1 MYFDSGKVCILEEN
15 DFDDIIEEEKEIYI
29 IFLMRFLIVV
39 MFWDK
44 VDYGECNMDF
54 RYDDIIDSVI
64 IESEVYVM
72 NEYLKF
78 EEDVVKIGYV
88 DSYESDDLLENKY
101 EDEIYV
107 LEIGFEVIK
116 YEIVIEKYILVML
129 N

>member
-1 MYFDSGKVCILEEN
+1 
-15 DFDDIIEEEKEIYI
+15 
-29 IFLMRFLIVV
+29 
-39 MFWDK
+39 
-44 VDYGECNMDF
+44 MDF
-54 RYDDIIDSVI
+54 RYDDIIDCVI

-88 DSYESDDLLENKY
+88 DNYESDDLLENKY

>member
-1 MYFDSGKVCILEEN
+1 
-15 DFDDIIEEEKEIYI
+15 
-29 IFLMRFLIVV
+29 
-39 MFWDK
+39 
-44 VDYGECNMDF
+44 MDF

-64 IESEVYVM
+64 IESKVYVM

>member
-1 MYFDSGKVCILEEN
+1 
-15 DFDDIIEEEKEIYI
+15 
-29 IFLMRFLIVV
+29 
-39 MFWDK
+39 
-44 VDYGECNMDF
+44 MDF

-64 IESEVYVM
+64 IEREVYVM

>member
-1 MYFDSGKVCILEEN
+1 
-15 DFDDIIEEEKEIYI
+15 
-29 IFLMRFLIVV
+29 
-39 MFWDK
+39 
-44 VDYGECNMDF
+44 MDF

-107 LEIGFEVIK
+107 LEIGFGVIK

>member
-1 MYFDSGKVCILEEN
+1 
-15 DFDDIIEEEKEIYI
+15 
-29 IFLMRFLIVV
+29 
-39 MFWDK
+39 
-44 VDYGECNMDF
+44 MDF

-88 DSYESDDLLENKY
+88 DSYESDDFLENKY

>member
-1 MYFDSGKVCILEEN
+1 
-15 DFDDIIEEEKEIYI
+15 
-29 IFLMRFLIVV
+29 
-39 MFWDK
+39 
-44 VDYGECNMDF
+44 MDF
-54 RYDDIIDSVI
+54 RYDDIIGSVI

>member
-1 MYFDSGKVCILEEN
+1 MN
-15 DFDDIIEEEKEIYI
+15 
-29 IFLMRFLIVV
+29 
-39 MFWDK
+39 
-44 VDYGECNMDF
+44 F

>member
-1 MYFDSGKVCILEEN
+1 
-15 DFDDIIEEEKEIYI
+15 
-29 IFLMRFLIVV
+29 
-39 MFWDK
+39 
-44 VDYGECNMDF
+44 MDF
-54 RYDDIIDSVI
+54 KYDFIIDSVI

-88 DSYESDDLLENKY
+88 DSYESDDLLENKC

>member
-1 MYFDSGKVCILEEN
+1 
-15 DFDDIIEEEKEIYI
+15 
-29 IFLMRFLIVV
+29 
-39 MFWDK
+39 
-44 VDYGECNMDF
+44 MDF

-64 IESEVYVM
+64 IESDVM

>member
-1 MYFDSGKVCILEEN
+1 
-15 DFDDIIEEEKEIYI
+15 
-29 IFLMRFLIVV
+29 
-39 MFWDK
+39 
-44 VDYGECNMDF
+44 MDF
-54 RYDDIIDSVI
+54 KYDFIIDSVI

-107 LEIGFEVIK
+107 SEIGFEVIK

>member
-1 MYFDSGKVCILEEN
+1 
-15 DFDDIIEEEKEIYI
+15 
-29 IFLMRFLIVV
+29 
-39 MFWDK
+39 
-44 VDYGECNMDF
+44 MDF

-107 LEIGFEVIK
+107 LERGFEVIK

>member
-1 MYFDSGKVCILEEN
+1 
-15 DFDDIIEEEKEIYI
+15 
-29 IFLMRFLIVV
+29 
-39 MFWDK
+39 
-44 VDYGECNMDF
+44 MDF

-107 LEIGFEVIK
+107 LEKSFEVIK

>member
-1 MYFDSGKVCILEEN
+1 
-15 DFDDIIEEEKEIYI
+15 
-29 IFLMRFLIVV
+29 
-39 MFWDK
+39 
-44 VDYGECNMDF
+44 MDF
-54 RYDDIIDSVI
+54 RCDDIIDSVI

>member
-1 MYFDSGKVCILEEN
+1 
-15 DFDDIIEEEKEIYI
+15 
-29 IFLMRFLIVV
+29 
-39 MFWDK
+39 
-44 VDYGECNMDF
+44 MDF

-116 YEIVIEKYILVML
+116 YEIVIEKYMLVML

>member
-1 MYFDSGKVCILEEN
+1 
-15 DFDDIIEEEKEIYI
+15 
-29 IFLMRFLIVV
+29 
-39 MFWDK
+39 
-44 VDYGECNMDF
+44 MDF

-107 LEIGFEVIK
+107 SEIGFEVIK

>member
-1 MYFDSGKVCILEEN
+1 
-15 DFDDIIEEEKEIYI
+15 
-29 IFLMRFLIVV
+29 
-39 MFWDK
+39 
-44 VDYGECNMDF
+44 MDF

-78 EEDVVKIGYV
+78 EEDIVKIGYV

>member
-1 MYFDSGKVCILEEN
+1 
-15 DFDDIIEEEKEIYI
+15 
-29 IFLMRFLIVV
+29 
-39 MFWDK
+39 
-44 VDYGECNMDF
+44 MDF
-54 RYDDIIDSVI
+54 KYDFIIDSVI

-107 LEIGFEVIK
+107 LERSFEVIK

>member
-1 MYFDSGKVCILEEN
+1 
-15 DFDDIIEEEKEIYI
+15 
-29 IFLMRFLIVV
+29 
-39 MFWDK
+39 
-44 VDYGECNMDF
+44 MDF
-54 RYDDIIDSVI
+54 KYDFIIDSVI

>member
-1 MYFDSGKVCILEEN
+1 
-15 DFDDIIEEEKEIYI
+15 
-29 IFLMRFLIVV
+29 
-39 MFWDK
+39 
-44 VDYGECNMDF
+44 MDF

-88 DSYESDDLLENKY
+88 DSYESDDLLEIKY

>member
-1 MYFDSGKVCILEEN
+1 
-15 DFDDIIEEEKEIYI
+15 
-29 IFLMRFLIVV
+29 
-39 MFWDK
+39 
-44 VDYGECNMDF
+44 MDF

-88 DSYESDDLLENKY
+88 DSYESDDLLDNKY

>member
-1 MYFDSGKVCILEEN
+1 
-15 DFDDIIEEEKEIYI
+15 
-29 IFLMRFLIVV
+29 
-39 MFWDK
+39 
-44 VDYGECNMDF
+44 MDF

-116 YEIVIEKYILVML
+116 YEIVIEKYILVMF

>member
-1 MYFDSGKVCILEEN
+1 
-15 DFDDIIEEEKEIYI
+15 
-29 IFLMRFLIVV
+29 
-39 MFWDK
+39 
-44 VDYGECNMDF
+44 MDF
-54 RYDDIIDSVI
+54 RYDDIVDSVI

>member
-1 MYFDSGKVCILEEN
+1 
-15 DFDDIIEEEKEIYI
+15 
-29 IFLMRFLIVV
+29 
-39 MFWDK
+39 
-44 VDYGECNMDF
+44 MDF

-88 DSYESDDLLENKY
+88 DSYESYDLLENKY

>member
-1 MYFDSGKVCILEEN
+1 
-15 DFDDIIEEEKEIYI
+15 
-29 IFLMRFLIVV
+29 
-39 MFWDK
+39 
-44 VDYGECNMDF
+44 MDF

>member
-1 MYFDSGKVCILEEN
+1 
-15 DFDDIIEEEKEIYI
+15 
-29 IFLMRFLIVV
+29 
-39 MFWDK
+39 
-44 VDYGECNMDF
+44 MDF
-54 RYDDIIDSVI
+54 RYDDIIDS
-64 IESEVYVM
+64 ESEVYVM

>member
-1 MYFDSGKVCILEEN
+1 
-15 DFDDIIEEEKEIYI
+15 
-29 IFLMRFLIVV
+29 
-39 MFWDK
+39 
-44 VDYGECNMDF
+44 MDF

-64 IESEVYVM
+64 IESGVYVM

>member
-1 MYFDSGKVCILEEN
+1 
-15 DFDDIIEEEKEIYI
+15 
-29 IFLMRFLIVV
+29 
-39 MFWDK
+39 
-44 VDYGECNMDF
+44 MDF

-101 EDEIYV
+101 DDEIYV

>member
-1 MYFDSGKVCILEEN
+1 
-15 DFDDIIEEEKEIYI
+15 
-29 IFLMRFLIVV
+29 
-39 MFWDK
+39 
-44 VDYGECNMDF
+44 MDF

-116 YEIVIEKYILVML
+116 YEIIIEKYILVML

>member
-1 MYFDSGKVCILEEN
+1 
-15 DFDDIIEEEKEIYI
+15 
-29 IFLMRFLIVV
+29 
-39 MFWDK
+39 
-44 VDYGECNMDF
+44 MDF

-88 DSYESDDLLENKY
+88 DNYESDDLLENKY

>member
-1 MYFDSGKVCILEEN
+1 
-15 DFDDIIEEEKEIYI
+15 
-29 IFLMRFLIVV
+29 
-39 MFWDK
+39 
-44 VDYGECNMDF
+44 MDF

-88 DSYESDDLLENKY
+88 DSYESDDLLKNKY

>member
-1 MYFDSGKVCILEEN
+1 
-15 DFDDIIEEEKEIYI
+15 
-29 IFLMRFLIVV
+29 
-39 MFWDK
+39 
-44 VDYGECNMDF
+44 MDF

-78 EEDVVKIGYV
+78 EEDVVKVGYV

>member
-1 MYFDSGKVCILEEN
+1 
-15 DFDDIIEEEKEIYI
+15 
-29 IFLMRFLIVV
+29 
-39 MFWDK
+39 
-44 VDYGECNMDF
+44 MDF
-54 RYDDIIDSVI
+54 RYDDIFDSVI

>member
-1 MYFDSGKVCILEEN
+1 
-15 DFDDIIEEEKEIYI
+15 
-29 IFLMRFLIVV
+29 
-39 MFWDK
+39 
-44 VDYGECNMDF
+44 MDF
-54 RYDDIIDSVI
+54 KYDFIIDSVI

-107 LEIGFEVIK
+107 LERGFEVIK

>member
-1 MYFDSGKVCILEEN
+1 
-15 DFDDIIEEEKEIYI
+15 
-29 IFLMRFLIVV
+29 
-39 MFWDK
+39 
-44 VDYGECNMDF
+44 MDF

-107 LEIGFEVIK
+107 LERSFEVIK

>member
-1 MYFDSGKVCILEEN
+1 
-15 DFDDIIEEEKEIYI
+15 
-29 IFLMRFLIVV
+29 
-39 MFWDK
+39 
-44 VDYGECNMDF
+44 MDF
-54 RYDDIIDSVI
+54 RYDDIIDSVL

>member
-1 MYFDSGKVCILEEN
+1 
-15 DFDDIIEEEKEIYI
+15 
-29 IFLMRFLIVV
+29 
-39 MFWDK
+39 
-44 VDYGECNMDF
+44 MDF
-54 RYDDIIDSVI
+54 RYDDRIDSVI

>member
-1 MYFDSGKVCILEEN
+1 
-15 DFDDIIEEEKEIYI
+15 
-29 IFLMRFLIVV
+29 
-39 MFWDK
+39 
-44 VDYGECNMDF
+44 MDF

-101 EDEIYV
+101 KDEIYV